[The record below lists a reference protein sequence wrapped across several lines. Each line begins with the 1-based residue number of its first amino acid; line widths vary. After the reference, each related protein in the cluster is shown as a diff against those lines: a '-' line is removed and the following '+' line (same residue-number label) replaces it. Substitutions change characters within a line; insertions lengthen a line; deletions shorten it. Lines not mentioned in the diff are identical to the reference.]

1 VTSPRGKDAWV
12 EAWAERYPAAA
23 PKRERG
29 RRLRGRF
36 SRKTV
41 LLAGVIGVVV
51 LLAPAFAIAQS
62 GGGQTFTSSNR
73 YTLLVRNSGNGSGG
87 ATAQT
92 CNTTPTNQ
100 ACENNVNSGT
110 GLAATYRTRGLVA
123 AQFQTSGTGQA
134 TPFTIS
140 NNATGMVDNLNA
152 NMVGGLLPSQLFAN
166 YQQVSSQS
174 SNLTRGHG
182 QTVSATVTCPS
193 GTNIISQSGAVN
205 QTGSADNGQAVLQ
218 SVSPGSSTQATVTG
232 VVTGP
237 GASTSTATFSVTAY
251 AVCAQV

>member
-1 VTSPRGKDAWV
+1 VSSPRGKDAWV
-12 EAWAERYPAAA
+12 EAWAERYPAAE

-41 LLAGVIGVVV
+41 LFASVVGLLV
-51 LLAPAFAIAQS
+51 LLAPAFAIAQG
-62 GGGQTFTSSNR
+62 GGGQTFTSTNR

-100 ACENNVNSGT
+100 ACENNVNSGS

-123 AQFQTSGTGQA
+123 AQFQTSGSGQA

-140 NNATGMVDNLNA
+140 DNATGMVSNLNA
-152 NMVGGLLPSQLFAN
+152 NMVGGLLPTQLFAN
-166 YQQVSSQS
+166 YQQVSAQS
-174 SNLTRGHG
+174 
-182 QTVSATVTCPS
+182 PS
-193 GTNIISQSGAVN
+193 GTKDIGQTTSAQVSCPTGTNIVSQSGAVN
-205 QTGSADNGQAVLQ
+205 QTGSANDGQAVLQ
-218 SVSPGSSTQATVTG
+218 GVTPNNSTQATATATVTG
-232 VVTGP
+232 RAV
-237 GASTSTATFSVTAY
+237 STATFFVTAY

>member
-1 VTSPRGKDAWV
+1 MSSSREKDAWV
-12 EAWAERYPAAA
+12 EAWAERYPAAQ

-29 RRLRGRF
+29 KRIRDRV

-41 LLAGVIGVVV
+41 VFASVVGVLV
-51 LLAPAFAIAQS
+51 LLAPALAIAAG

-92 CNTTPTNQ
+92 CNTTPTSQ

-123 AQFQTSGTGQA
+123 AQFQTSGSGQA

-140 NNATGMVDNLNA
+140 DNATSMVQNLNA
-152 NMVGGLLPSQLFAN
+152 NMVGGLLPTQLFAN
-166 YQQVSSQS
+166 YQQISQQS
-174 SNLTRGHG
+174 ASVTKDIG
-182 QTVSATVTCPS
+182 QTQTSQVTCPS
-193 GTNIISQSGAVN
+193 GTNIISQSGSVN
-205 QTGSADNGQAVLQ
+205 QTGSAMDGQAVLQ
-218 SVSPGSSTQATVTG
+218 SVAPNNSTQATVTAT
-232 VVTGP
+232 VTGRQN
-237 GASTSTATFSVTAY
+237 STATFFVTAF
-251 AVCAQV
+251 AVCAQT